1 MLVYVCLFVFVSAAV
16 AAAANGGIYK
26 RQFDCTFFFGFVSFT
41 TKFTTLRCVER
52 FVRIIDNNAH
62 VVRSSCV
69 PCNFVIVVR
78 GKGDVHC
85 AQTNDKMK
93 KMNRQ

>member
-1 MLVYVCLFVFVSAAV
+1 MAAFTKDNSIV
-16 AAAANGGIYK
+16 
-26 RQFDCTFFFGFVSFT
+26 RFFGFVSFT